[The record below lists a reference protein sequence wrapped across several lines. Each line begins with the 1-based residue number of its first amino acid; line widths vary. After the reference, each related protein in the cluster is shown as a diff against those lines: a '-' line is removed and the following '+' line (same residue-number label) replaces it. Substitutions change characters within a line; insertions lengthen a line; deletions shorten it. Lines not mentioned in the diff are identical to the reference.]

1 MEENKKNKELTPE
14 ELKQKF
20 GELFAQYQKAT
31 EYIQRLENTLNEQ
44 NFNKTS
50 FCISMLFK
58 VMDHPEQYTPEFVK
72 WTAEN
77 IQSAMTELVNALAAN
92 PEEEKKE
99 DKEKPS
105 R

>member
-31 EYIQRLENTLNEQ
+31 EYIQKLEGALNEE

-72 WTAEN
+72 WAAEN
-77 IQSAMTELVNALAAN
+77 IMSAMTELVNALAGKGETEA
-92 PEEEKKE
+92 EDKKEEK
-99 DKEKPS
+99 
-105 R
+105 

>member
-1 MEENKKNKELTPE
+1 MEAKQNKQVNKKLTHE
-14 ELKQKF
+14 ELQQKF
-20 GELFAQYQKAT
+20 GELYVQYQKAT
-31 EYIQRLENTLNEQ
+31 EYIQKLENALNEQ

-58 VMDHPEQYTPEFVK
+58 VMDHPEQYTQEFVK

-99 DKEKPS
+99 DK
-105 R
+105 